1 MIHNHGNEYQI
12 KIVHED
18 GTEELSGLLN
28 SMEQVAQAM
37 TAVDRPQGKTYWL
50 LVRNVLCPDC
60 LDKEQIIMECPIANI
75 PSPRYMPHD
84 SGYLKAVD
92 SRNRFALD
100 LSESEHLR

>member
-1 MIHNHGNEYQI
+1 MSHNHGNEYQI

-37 TAVDRPQGKTYWL
+37 TAADRPKGKTYFL
-50 LVRNVLCPDC
+50 LVRNILCPDC
-60 LDKEQIIMECPIANI
+60 SDKEQTIMECPITNI
-75 PSPRYMPHD
+75 PSPRFMPHD

-92 SRNRFALD
+92 SRNRYALG
-100 LSESEHLR
+100 LSKSGHIR